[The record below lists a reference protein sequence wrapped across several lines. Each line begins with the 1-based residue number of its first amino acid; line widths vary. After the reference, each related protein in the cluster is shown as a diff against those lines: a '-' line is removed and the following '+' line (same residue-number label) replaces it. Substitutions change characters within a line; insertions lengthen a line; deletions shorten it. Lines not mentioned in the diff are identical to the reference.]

1 MAIWASAKSLDRR
14 EDRTWQGPSPWTKQS
29 MTAWVHRLAA
39 LETEL
44 KATQKL
50 LEAPK
55 KRGFWGWFLQRPVAI
70 LVVLMMVGVLGAGAQ
85 GVQGFYNGNTYL
97 TKPDLFKVGYIAGVS
112 DAYQNNILD
121 QSDLLKFQ
129 RCTRGMTVGQLQ
141 AIAEKHLQDKPQFRH
156 DQMAG
161 LVWVAVITSCP
172 Q

>member
-1 MAIWASAKSLDRR
+1 MARTITLDKTEYDSMGVQAGRPR
-14 EDRTWQGPSPWTKQS
+14 NRAQGNP
-29 MTAWVHRLAA
+29 
-39 LETEL
+39 
-44 KATQKL
+44 
-50 LEAPK
+50 EAP
-55 KRGFWGWFLQRPVAI
+55 RGPKEKGILGLVPAEASGDPGGPDDGGRLGGWGSGGTRFLQWK
-70 LVVLMMVGVLGAGAQ
+70 
-85 GVQGFYNGNTYL
+85 YL
-97 TKPDLFKVGYIAGVS
+97 LDQARSFKVGYIAGVS